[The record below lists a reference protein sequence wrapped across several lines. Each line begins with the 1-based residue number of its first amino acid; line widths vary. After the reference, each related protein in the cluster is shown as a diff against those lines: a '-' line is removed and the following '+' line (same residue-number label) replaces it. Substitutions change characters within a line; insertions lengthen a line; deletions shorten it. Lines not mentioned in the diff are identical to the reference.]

1 MSDIILFYPF
11 YKFNI
16 CLPMFFFIFTRI
28 PTYYII
34 MVITQKYFVK
44 VDIYYIEV
52 QACTLTS

>member
-1 MSDIILFYPF
+1 MSDVILFYPF

-16 CLPMFFFIFTRI
+16 CLCFFIFTHI

-34 MVITQKYFVK
+34 MAITQKYFVK
-44 VDIYYIEV
+44 VYIFYIEV